1 MKNWT
6 LSVAV
11 IILALGMI
19 SMGLILNNQINN
31 TQSQIAA
38 IKSGAA
44 LQGPAAQS
52 ISTPPTSNTPMS
64 MTNLLPLVQ
73 PTIVRVDVTGRGFQ
87 ASGSGIIIRND
98 GYVITNEHV
107 TESATTIMVTI
118 NDGKQYPA
126 KISSSDANIDLALL
140 KITNSPSGLAVAQL
154 GSSGDVVVGASV
166 LAAGYPLGPTLP
178 GPASFTRGI
187 ISAERTLDG
196 QRYIQSDVAINP
208 GNSGG
213 ALVTTSGKVIGITT
227 ASVLPRG
234 EVVIG
239 IGLAIP
245 IDVVQTYIKNNLK

>member
-1 MKNWT
+1 MKNWV
-6 LSVAV
+6 LSIAV
-11 IILALGMI
+11 VVLALGMI
-19 SMGLILNNQINN
+19 SMGLIFTNQINN
-31 TQSQIAA
+31 TQTQVNAL
-38 IKSGAA
+38 KSGSA
-44 LQGPAAQS
+44 LPSNVAQS
-52 ISTPPTSNTPMS
+52 APTPSVTNTPMS

-73 PTIVRVDVTGRGFQ
+73 PTIVRVDVTGPGFQ
-87 ASGSGIIIRND
+87 ASGSGIIIRKD

-107 TESATTIMVTI
+107 IDSATTIMVTI

-126 KISSSDANIDLALL
+126 SVSSSDSNIDLALL
-140 KITNSPSGLAVAQL
+140 KITNSPAGLAVAQL
-154 GSSGDVVVGASV
+154 GSNSDVVVGASV

-213 ALVTTSGKVIGITT
+213 ALVTTTGKVIGITS

-234 EVVIG
+234 EIVIG

-245 IDVVQTYIKNNLK
+245 IDVVQAYINNNLK

>member
-1 MKNWT
+1 MKNWI

-11 IILALGMI
+11 VVLALGMI
-19 SMGLILNNQINN
+19 SMGFIFTNQINN
-31 TQSQIAA
+31 TQAQVAA
-38 IKSGAA
+38 LKSGGA
-44 LQGPAAQS
+44 LPSNVAQS
-52 ISTPPTSNTPMS
+52 APTPPVSNTPMS

-73 PTIVRVDVTGRGFQ
+73 PTIVRVDVTGPGFR
-87 ASGSGIIIRND
+87 ASGSGIVIRKD

-107 TESATTIMVTI
+107 IDSATTIVVTI

-126 KISSSDANIDLALL
+126 SVSSSDTNIDLALL
-140 KITNSPSGLAVAQL
+140 KITNSPTGLAVAQL
-154 GSSGDVVVGASV
+154 GSLSDVVVGASV

-213 ALVTTSGKVIGITT
+213 ALVTTTGKVIGITS
-227 ASVLPRG
+227 ASVLPKG

-245 IDVVQTYIKNNLK
+245 IDVVQAYINNNLK